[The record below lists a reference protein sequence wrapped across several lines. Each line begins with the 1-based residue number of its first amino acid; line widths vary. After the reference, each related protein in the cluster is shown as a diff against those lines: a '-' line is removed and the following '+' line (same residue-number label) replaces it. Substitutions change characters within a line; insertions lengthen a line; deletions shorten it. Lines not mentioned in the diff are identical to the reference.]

1 MPPFVLPDESGRLS
15 IDPKDGGQ
23 LIAALI
29 GAVVWI
35 PYIRKSRRVAN
46 TFTQ

>member
-1 MPPFVLPDESGRLS
+1 LRSLPAFVELLS